1 MPILLEPVKQLE
13 SIEVQP
19 SITKI
24 ENSQV
29 NGLEVTFILF
39 FILFLYLIRGPL
51 LAFAVFLF
59 KLGVITILGYCSYIL
74 FIQ

>member
-1 MPILLEPVKQLE
+1 MPILLEPVKQIE
-13 SIEVQP
+13 SIEVKP
-19 SITKI
+19 SVTKI

-29 NGLEVTFILF
+29 SGLEVTFILF

-51 LAFAVFLF
+51 LAFGIFLF
-59 KLGVITILGYCSYIL
+59 KLGVISVLAYCSYIL

>member
-1 MPILLEPVKQLE
+1 MPILLEPVKQIE
-13 SIEVQP
+13 SIEIQP

-29 NGLEVTFILF
+29 NGLEVVFILF
-39 FILFLYLIRGPL
+39 VILFLYLIRGPL

-59 KLGVITILGYCSYIL
+59 KLGVVSILGYCSYIL